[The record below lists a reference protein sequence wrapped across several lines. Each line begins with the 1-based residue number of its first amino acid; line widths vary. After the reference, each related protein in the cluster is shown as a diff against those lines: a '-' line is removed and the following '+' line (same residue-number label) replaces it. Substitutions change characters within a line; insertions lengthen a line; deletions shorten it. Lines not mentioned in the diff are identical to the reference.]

1 MQRLRRLKRCPKRLP
16 RRRDSFDRMF
26 LFRFDPYVT
35 YDQTLF
41 SLDDP
46 TITQFL
52 EDPHFTIDYE
62 TK

>member
-1 MQRLRRLKRCPKRLP
+1 MQRLRRLERIPKCLP

-26 LFRFDPYVT
+26 VFRFDPYVT

-52 EDPHFTIDYE
+52 EDPHFMIDYE
-62 TK
+62 MK